1 MRRHVSLQTTVNSK
15 PTTVSCGSQ
24 ATTICKSEG
33 TQCRRLVKDASNGH
47 GVPVDLNSSTDHDDH
62 DDSDPYDPDWTPT
75 TDPDKATKY
84 IVFEASVMELLDVCG
99 LCSRTGLSHQK
110 TVIGTCLCVSSQC
123 RCGFQRQWASQPF
136 SKAMPWGNLI
146 VTAAAFCSGSSSV
159 KILNFLKHAGIAGLG
174 KTSFNI
180 LQGNYIV
187 PSVLSYWQYMQN
199 LYLQSIK
206 DKGHH
211 LKLGGDAR
219 CSSPGHTAKYGSYT
233 FMDVETSKVIYIQ
246 LVHCNEVKNSNAMEL
261 EGLKR
266 GLQFLKDEQIVVSDF
281 ITDRHVQVK
290 KLMREEHPDIR
301 HWFDVWH
308 VAKGMFNEVII
319 LCTKA

>member
-1 MRRHVSLQTTVNSK
+1 MRVITVQVWLSAPVGKSTFLKSHAMGKSNCYCSRLLQRK
-15 PTTVSCGSQ
+15 Q
-24 ATTICKSEG
+24 FSE
-33 TQCRRLVKDASNGH
+33 D
-47 GVPVDLNSSTDHDDH
+47 
-62 DDSDPYDPDWTPT
+62 
-75 TDPDKATKY
+75 
-84 IVFEASVMELLDVCG
+84 IEFFEA
-99 LCSRTGLSHQK
+99 
-110 TVIGTCLCVSSQC
+110 
-123 RCGFQRQWASQPF
+123 
-136 SKAMPWGNLI
+136 N
-146 VTAAAFCSGSSSV
+146 
-159 KILNFLKHAGIAGLG
+159 AGIAGLG

-187 PSVLSYWQYMQN
+187 PSVLSYWQYIQN

-246 LVHCNEVKNSNAMEL
+246 LVQCNEVKNSNAMEL